1 MQKKV
6 YSVETEYAQCIHLL
20 FVVILSSKVAR
31 KPIKH
36 GNGEMDNMYEEIGL
50 EIA

>member
-1 MQKKV
+1 MFIV
-6 YSVETEYAQCIHLL
+6 YSVETEFAQCICLL
-20 FVVILSSKVAR
+20 FVVTLPSKVAR

-36 GNGEMDNMYEEIGL
+36 GNGGMDNMYEEIGL